1 MPNVLLNSFN
11 TGEVSG
17 LVSDRSDLAKYGSAC
32 KKLENF
38 LPLVEGGA
46 KKMPGTYFAGATANG
61 GSMFTGSIDGTVLTV
76 TAVNYGTLRNGQT
89 IIAPGVTAGTT
100 ISTSGGG
107 GGGGGGSYS
116 FAPGLGTINCTGSTC
131 TFTSGNKSPGSQ
143 VVTGDII
150 VSVSSDAS
158 FSNSGSHGGGA
169 GVMQVSADAGSTWS
183 TLAEAGGSVGGAV
196 NYTYFAQAFS
206 GITNLNT
213 LLVRSLLSG
222 SGDSSL
228 SMSFTAPSLVTIT
241 WAVPGGGGPALT
253 GTGGVGTYA
262 VSVSQTVASEMMQT
276 ASSGK
281 SRLVPFQFS
290 TAQGAILEFSAG
302 IVRVWEGASQG
313 SWSLGLAQQVP
324 SVLPYNPATAYIS
337 GNVPSI
343 GPFIE
348 LAFTGGTP
356 AGMLFVSAPY
366 GTTNAYTVS
375 ITFSVNGSDALS
387 VTVTGV
393 SPNQGINIALANAT
407 HANNAASAIQVAIRA
422 LGSLNSPVVNNVDLS
437 AWTVTPDPA
446 YYASPWITA
455 PTAPPPPTPH
465 VPQPFWFWN
474 NSNWVGQCVA
484 ANQHDEF
491 PLQNGSQ
498 YLGAIAGVTWNSSYW
513 EEFNQSNEPPIEL
526 STPYLEADIFALD
539 CSTQSADVLWV
550 FHANY
555 PPACIER
562 LSANSWAYSLSLP
575 NQQPGEPPYRG
586 TADVVKTGYS
596 ALGQCITLIS
606 QSNPCTV
613 VLASTGVPFSDGSRI
628 YINECSGLVS
638 LNEGEFLVSGMAYG
652 SVGISVTDSAGVIT
666 TVTGIGWYFTP
677 QDPDTGT
684 SIDSSSYQQYT
695 GGGFAV
701 QVVAMFAA
709 TGDYPACGA
718 LYQERL
724 MVGGSD
730 NNPTQLNGSVED
742 DYPDF
747 ICDPNA
753 DDYAVQYTL
762 VSNQVNQLLNMVG
775 TPNALVI
782 GTSGGMWIVAGS
794 NSSALSQTNV
804 TASQQSSGGVS
815 ALQPQ
820 VVNGS
825 AIFVSRSARI
835 VTFLA
840 YNFVTNEWDNTDLT
854 RLNRNIT
861 IGTSAAMSGIAQ
873 TAFQMEPYPI
883 YWGVRNDGQLIG
895 LVFNTQD
902 QVYAWFRVNMGA
914 GLIESV
920 AVISGQN
927 QEDQIVVVVN
937 RTINGVTQR
946 YVEYFMPQELF
957 GQLSNAFFVNCGL
970 QLQLLPSVNI
980 TGIANAPGAPVT
992 APAHGFSDGM
1002 QVQIVDV
1009 LGMMQINQNSLQAY
1023 TVTAAAADTFE
1034 LVGMDSTSF
1043 GVYAGGGTVKQ
1054 VTNQVTG
1061 MSYLMGQNVTA
1072 VGDEQVI
1079 FTGIVTAD
1087 TVVFGSYANQITIG
1101 LPYTS
1106 TIEPMNPVLGDQK
1119 QTSKSKRQKFTRV
1132 NLSMFESVGG
1142 MVGTD
1147 ANHLYNIDY
1156 TQGTPN
1162 PLPPGSP
1169 ATLFTGN
1176 VINDLDAEWED
1187 SDTIL
1192 VVHSDPFPYCL
1203 RSVTPRLSVAEE
1215 G

>member
-1 MPNVLLNSFN
+1 MNANVLINSMN
-11 TGEVSG
+11 TGEISG
-17 LVSDRSDLAKYGSAC
+17 LCESRSDLAKFSSAC
-32 KKLENF
+32 RTLENAV
-38 LPLVEGGA
+38 PLVEGGA
-46 KKMPGTYFAGATANG
+46 KKMPGTYFAGTTANG
-61 GSMFTGSIDGTVLTV
+61 GAMFTASISGTTMIV
-76 TAVNYGTLRNGQT
+76 TAVNYGVLQVGQT
-89 IIAPGVTAGTT
+89 IVAPGVASGTT
-100 ISTSGGG
+100 ISA
-107 GGGGGGSYS
+107 YV
-116 FAPGLGTINCTGSTC
+116 I
-131 TFTSGNKSPGSQ
+131 
-143 VVTGDII
+143 
-150 VSVSSDAS
+150 
-158 FSNSGSHGGGA
+158 
-169 GVMQVSADAGSTWS
+169 
-183 TLAEAGGSVGGAV
+183 
-196 NYTYFAQAFS
+196 
-206 GITNLNT
+206 
-213 LLVRSLLSG
+213 
-222 SGDSSL
+222 
-228 SMSFTAPSLVTIT
+228 
-241 WAVPGGGGPALT
+241 
-253 GTGGVGTYA
+253 GTGGVGNYTITPT
-262 VSVSQTVASEMMQT
+262 QTVASETMQT
-276 ASSGK
+276 ASNGM

-290 TAQGAILEFSAG
+290 TDQGAVLEFSAG
-302 IVRVWEGASQG
+302 VVRIWEGATEG
-313 SWSLGLAQQVP
+313 SWSLGLALQPPANVN
-324 SVLPYNPATAYIS
+324 YNPATAYVS
-337 GNVPSI
+337 GNDVLI
-343 GPFIE
+343 GPFVQFYRS
-348 LAFTGGTP
+348 LSGS
-356 AGMLFVSAPY
+356 LFIASPY
-366 GTTNAYTVS
+366 GTTNFVTVP
-375 ITFSVNGSDALS
+375 ITLSTNSSNTLS
-387 VTVTGV
+387 VTKTGS
-393 SPNQGINIALANAT
+393 SPNQGINIAFANSTASY
-407 HANNAASAIQVAIRA
+407 NAASLIQAAIRA
-422 LGSLNSPVVNNVDLS
+422 LGYLNSTSNNYVDLS
-437 AWTVTPDPA
+437 AWTVTPDNI
-446 YYASPWITA
+446 YYATPWVTTLRTA
-455 PTAPPPPTPH
+455 L
-465 VPQPFWFWN
+465 QYI
-474 NSNWVGQCVA
+474 SNVSTIGYCTTS
-484 ANQHDEF
+484 NQYDEF
-491 PLQNGSQ
+491 PL
-498 YLGAIAGVTWNSSYW
+498 AINTHSILYPVMWNSSYW
-513 EEFNQSNEPPIEL
+513 QAFNQANELPIEL
-526 STPYLEADIFALD
+526 VTPYAEADLFALD
-539 CSTQSADVLWV
+539 CSTQSADVLWI
-550 FHANY
+550 FHPNY
-555 PPACIER
+555 PPGMIQR
-562 LSANSWAYSLSLP
+562 LSGNSWVYSLTLP
-575 NQQPGEPPYRG
+575 GQQSGEPAYRG
-586 TADVVKTGYS
+586 TLDVVKTGYS
-596 ALGQCITLIS
+596 ALGQNITLIS
-606 QSNPCTV
+606 QANPCVV
-613 VLASTGVPFSDGSRI
+613 VLASSSASQPFADGSRI

-638 LNEGEFLVSGMAYG
+638 LNEGEFLVSGMTYG
-652 SVGISVTDSAGVIT
+652 SVTVSVTDSSGT
-666 TVTGIGWYFTP
+666 TTNVTGIGWYFTP
-677 QDPDTGT
+677 QDPNTGA

-724 MVGGSD
+724 MVGGSN

-782 GTSGGMWIVAGS
+782 GTSGGIWIVAGS
-794 NSSALSQTNV
+794 NSSALSQTDV

-840 YNFVTNEWDNTDLT
+840 YNFVTNQWDNTDLT

-883 YWGVRNDGQLIG
+883 YWAVRNDGQLIG

-970 QLQLLPSVNI
+970 QWQGVGPFNI
-980 TGIANAPGAPVT
+980 TGITNAVPAVVT
-992 APAHGFSDGM
+992 APGHTLVNGQTVAIAG
-1002 QVQIVDV
+1002 V
-1009 LGMMQINQNSLQAY
+1009 LGMTQVNTNPLQAW
-1023 TVTAAAADTFE
+1023 TVANVSGNTFQ
-1034 LVGMDSTSF
+1034 LQGSDSTAF
-1043 GVYAGGGTVKQ
+1043 GVYTGGGTVEQ

-1072 VGDEQVI
+1072 VGDEALI

-1087 TVVFGSYANQITIG
+1087 TVVFGSYANLITIG

-1119 QTSKSKRQKFTRV
+1119 NTSKSKRQKFTRV

-1147 ANHLYNIDY
+1147 ASHLYNIDY

-1162 PLPPGSP
+1162 PLPPGSS

-1176 VINDLDAEWED
+1176 VINDLDAEWTDEG
-1187 SDTIL
+1187 TIHI
-1192 VVHSDPFPYCL
+1192 VHSGPFPFTL

>member
-1 MPNVLLNSFN
+1 V
-11 TGEVSG
+11 
-17 LVSDRSDLAKYGSAC
+17 
-32 KKLENF
+32 
-38 LPLVEGGA
+38 
-46 KKMPGTYFAGATANG
+46 
-61 GSMFTGSIDGTVLTV
+61 TV
-76 TAVNYGTLRNGQT
+76 N
-89 IIAPGVTAGTT
+89 
-100 ISTSGGG
+100 
-107 GGGGGGSYS
+107 
-116 FAPGLGTINCTGSTC
+116 
-131 TFTSGNKSPGSQ
+131 
-143 VVTGDII
+143 
-150 VSVSSDAS
+150 SSD
-158 FSNSGSHGGGA
+158 
-169 GVMQVSADAGSTWS
+169 V
-183 TLAEAGGSVGGAV
+183 
-196 NYTYFAQAFS
+196 
-206 GITNLNT
+206 
-213 LLVRSLLSG
+213 
-222 SGDSSL
+222 
-228 SMSFTAPSLVTIT
+228 
-241 WAVPGGGGPALT
+241 
-253 GTGGVGTYA
+253 
-262 VSVSQTVASEMMQT
+262 
-276 ASSGK
+276 
-281 SRLVPFQFS
+281 
-290 TAQGAILEFSAG
+290 
-302 IVRVWEGASQG
+302 
-313 SWSLGLAQQVP
+313 
-324 SVLPYNPATAYIS
+324 
-337 GNVPSI
+337 
-343 GPFIE
+343 
-348 LAFTGGTP
+348 
-356 AGMLFVSAPY
+356 
-366 GTTNAYTVS
+366 
-375 ITFSVNGSDALS
+375 LS
-387 VTVTGV
+387 VTATGT
-393 SPNQGINIALANAT
+393 SPNQGISIALAKTTA
-407 HANNAASAIQVAIRA
+407 ANNAAALIQSAIQSLV
-422 LGSLNSPVVNNVDLS
+422 SLNNGSSNYVSTSL
-437 AWTVTPDPA
+437 WTVTPDSV
-446 YYASPWITA
+446 YYAAPWITA
-455 PTAPPPPTPH
+455 PSSNQATWSNVNLSASCITPN
-465 VPQPFWFWN
+465 QYDQFPFN
-474 NSNWVGQCVA
+474 PADIPNA
-484 ANQHDEF
+484 
-491 PLQNGSQ
+491 
-498 YLGAIAGVTWNSSYW
+498 SYW
-513 EEFNQSNEPPIEL
+513 NEVNVPEIPVQL
-526 STPYLEADIFALD
+526 ATPYLESDLFALD
-539 CSTQSADVLWV
+539 CSTQSADVLWI
-550 FHANY
+550 FHPNY
-555 PPACIER
+555 PPGMIQR
-562 LSANSWAYSLSLP
+562 LSGNSWVYSLTLP
-575 NQQPGEPPYRG
+575 GQQSGEPAYRG
-586 TADVVKTGYS
+586 TLDVVKTGYS
-596 ALGQCITLIS
+596 ALGQNITLIS
-606 QSNPCTV
+606 QANPCVV
-613 VLASTGVPFSDGSRI
+613 VLASSPSSQPFQNGSRI

-638 LNEGEFLVSGMAYG
+638 LNEGEFLVSGMTYG

-677 QDPDTGT
+677 QDPNTGA

-724 MVGGSD
+724 MVGGSN

-782 GTSGGMWIVAGS
+782 GTSGGIWIVAGS

-840 YNFVTNEWDNTDLT
+840 YNFVTNQWDNTDLT

-861 IGTSAAMSGIAQ
+861 IGTSAAMSGLAQ

-883 YWGVRNDGQLIG
+883 YWAVRNDGQLIG
-895 LVFNTQD
+895 QVFNTQD

-970 QLQLLPSVNI
+970 QWQGVGPFNI
-980 TGIANAPGAPVT
+980 TGITNAVPAVVT
-992 APAHGFSDGM
+992 APGHTLVNGQTVAIANTQGM
-1002 QVQIVDV
+1002 TQVNTN
-1009 LGMMQINQNSLQAY
+1009 LLQAW
-1023 TVTAAAADTFE
+1023 TVANVSGDTFQ
-1034 LVGMDSTSF
+1034 LQGSDSTAW
-1043 GVYAGGGTVKQ
+1043 GAYTGGGTVEQ

-1072 VGDEQVI
+1072 VGDEAVI

-1087 TVVFGSYANQITIG
+1087 AVVFGSYANQIAIG
-1101 LPYTS
+1101 LPYSS

-1119 QTSKSKRQKFTRV
+1119 NTSKSKRQKFTRV
-1132 NLSMFESVGG
+1132 NLSMFESIGG

-1147 ANHLYNIDY
+1147 STHIYSIDY

-1176 VINDLDAEWED
+1176 VINDLDAEWTDEG
-1187 SDTIL
+1187 TIHI
-1192 VVHSDPFPYCL
+1192 VHSDPFPYTL